1 MKRYLHI
8 ILMFLFFLTGN
19 GLGAQELDSLKRKA
33 LSDKL
38 DEYLETLKYE
48 PVDVQKRECDFLIES
63 STDSLVRQFVA
74 QKIYDHYITSRQMGV
89 EAVAIHVLDR
99 WFIPG
104 KVKMA
109 DEFDFID
116 AKVYADFNRQSQIGC
131 KAPELTMQDID
142 GRTVRLFGDDGQK
155 EGRRFTVLYFYD
167 TDCSKC
173 SVETILLRSVIED
186 NDYPIDFYAIYV
198 GDRKEAWKEYVSEKF
213 DYRTSR
219 TSVSHLWDPQIE
231 SDFQKK
237 YGLLQTPRLFLVT
250 PDGVIAGRGLDARA
264 LQIMLM
270 DQFREVELNY
280 GDSQSEGIFKEILSE
295 GTDSAGTAVD
305 AYVDK
310 AVRLADYITDAT
322 LPKGDTVMFRQLS
335 GDFLYYLSS
344 RSDEGSREALE
355 YLIDKNI
362 LSRSD
367 VWKTKDDSLKVVG
380 FAQIMDDLLSKSSK
394 GSRIADLK
402 VPGEMLSGKKC
413 RKGTFRLPKLKG
425 KENIILFF
433 TEGCE
438 VCKAE
443 KAMAAELTENSAV
456 KVLMVNV
463 DEVLASD
470 PAMAE
475 KLFNTFDLSSL
486 PHLIVTDRKGTI
498 LRRYISLKNF
508 SPIE

>member
-8 ILMFLFFLTGN
+8 ILILLFFMTGH
-19 GLGAQELDSLKRKA
+19 GLGAQELDSLKREA
-33 LSDKL
+33 LSARL

-48 PVDVQKRECDFLIES
+48 PLEVQKRECDFLIDS
-63 STDSLVRQFVA
+63 SADSLVRQFVA
-74 QKIYDHYITSRQMGV
+74 QKIYDHYVTSRQMGV

-104 KVKMA
+104 KVMMA
-109 DEFDFID
+109 DEIAFIN

-131 KAPELTMQDID
+131 KAPELSMQDID
-142 GRTVRLFGDDGQK
+142 GHAVRLFGSGDQK
-155 EGRRFTVLYFYD
+155 GARRFTVLYFYD
-167 TDCSKC
+167 TDCAKC

-198 GDRKEAWKEYVSEKF
+198 GDRKDAWKEYVSEKF

-231 SDFQKK
+231 SDFQRK
-237 YGLLQTPRLFLVT
+237 YGLLQTPRLFLVS
-250 PDGVIAGRGLDARA
+250 PNGVIIGRGLDARA

-280 GDSQSEGIFKEILSE
+280 GDSQSEGIFREILSE
-295 GTDSAGTAVD
+295 GTDTAAVSA
-305 AYVDK
+305 YIDK
-310 AVRLADYITDAT
+310 AVRLADYITEAT

-362 LSRSD
+362 LTRKD
-367 VWKTKDDSLKVVG
+367 VWKTKDDSLKVIG
-380 FAQIMDDLLSKSSK
+380 FAQIMTDLLSKSPK
-394 GSRIADLK
+394 GSCIADLK
-402 VPGEMLSGKKC
+402 VPGEMLSGNKS
-413 RKGTFRLPKLKG
+413 RKGTFRLSKLKG
-425 KENIILFF
+425 KENVILFF

-443 KAMAAELTENSAV
+443 KTMAAELAANSSV
-456 KVLMVNV
+456 NVLMVNV
-463 DEVLASD
+463 DEILASD
-470 PAMAE
+470 PALAE
-475 KLFNTFDLSSL
+475 KLFNSFDLSTL
-486 PHLIVTDRKGTI
+486 PHLVLTGRKGTI
-498 LRRYISLKNF
+498 FRRYISLQNF
-508 SPIE
+508 SSSK